1 MMTNNSRNN
10 SSKTPGPVHS
20 GTSPSKTATPV
31 HNRTS
36 PSKTADPVRRPP
48 GTCREYRCW
57 CRECR
62 CYCGRRAT
70 LAGMVNAVCLVIAL
84 YCLNVLN
91 FGGIIMSQES
101 APAVTDTNPV
111 IATISNAFKRL
122 HQIGEQ
128 KAVSDIVYSFLKH
141 TGLEVSE
148 GGAEALCGT
157 KLGQIIRIR
166 SGKIDPAYADVMREL
181 AVMDKYAKEHNAPP
195 HLSSKLPRIDL
206 VADQEALSRG
216 ALQGKRTVGHGA
228 LQARVQ
234 R

>member
-48 GTCREYRCW
+48 RT

-62 CYCGRRAT
+62 CCCGRRAT

-128 KAVSDIVYSFLKH
+128 KAVSDIVDSFLKH

-157 KLGQIIRIR
+157 KLGQIIRVR
-166 SGKIDPAYADVMREL
+166 SGKVDPAYADVMREL
-181 AVMDKYAKEHNAPP
+181 AAMDKYAKEHNAHPQ
-195 HLSSKLPRIDL
+195 LNSKLLRVDL
-206 VADQEALSRG
+206 EAAREALSRG
-216 ALQGKRTVGHGA
+216 ALQGKRTVGQGT
-228 LQARVQ
+228 LQAKAHR
-234 R
+234 